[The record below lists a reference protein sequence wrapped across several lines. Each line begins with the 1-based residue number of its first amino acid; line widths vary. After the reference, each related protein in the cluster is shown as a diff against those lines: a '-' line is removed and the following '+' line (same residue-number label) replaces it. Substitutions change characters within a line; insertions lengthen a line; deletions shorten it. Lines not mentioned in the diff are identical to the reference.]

1 MNEEYKE
8 GDVSIR
14 IGDCILLQAFLEVRF
29 PGIKKTPVFKE
40 VLSPEELISFNCYE
54 KLVLGKLQEVSKK
67 LDCSLD
73 EYASDEEVIRDLR
86 YLEMNQTIIN
96 HFFLEV
102 QGRVR
107 RKMTFLQRIKF
118 LWENIKIIFSGK
130 GGGNV
135 LACN

>member
-1 MNEEYKE
+1 MDEKYKE
-8 GDVSIR
+8 DLNNR

-40 VLSPEELISFNCYE
+40 VLSAEELISFNFYE
-54 KLVLGKLQEVSKK
+54 ELVLGKLQEICKK
-67 LDCSLD
+67 LDCNLD
-73 EYASDEEVIRDLR
+73 KYASDEEVLQDLR
-86 YLEMNQTIIN
+86 YLEINQTIVN

-107 RKMTFLQRIKF
+107 RKMTLLQRIKF

-130 GGGNV
+130 GGGDV